1 MIEEILNSIRQ
12 AEEKAEQIKLDADKQ
27 AEEILFAA
35 GEKAEKISVDSKNAA
50 AEYRLNKQTQIKQQ
64 AEKDYKDIL
73 IGGEKQSANLKASLG
88 KKTADIGDELFGR
101 LLNGDC

>member
-27 AEEILFAA
+27 AEEILFNA
-35 GEKAEKISVDSKNAA
+35 GEEAEKISADLKNAA
-50 AEYRLNKQTQIKQQ
+50 AEYRLNKQVQIKQQ
-64 AEKDYKDIL
+64 AEKDYKNIL
-73 IGGEKQSANLKASLG
+73 VDGEKQAADLKSSLG
-88 KKTADIGDELFGR
+88 KKTADIGEELFGR